1 VTPAPKSRPTPPTGS
16 RPAGRRG
23 LEFQLVPEDPLRRAL
38 RLQLGPWA
46 TRLLGFLALLATA
59 GSVAGWATLP
69 RVLSGPRA
77 ERTMAVQSERRIQ
90 LGERLQALTA
100 ELEESALRVAGTAR
114 RVEKAHR
121 LMALPSPPAPQAA
134 TAEGEIDSIFSAV
147 ARRGRELEAEVAAA
161 LARLEKML
169 DEVESLDR
177 QRPPWLATVPSLSP
191 LGRSESVLVAG
202 FGPRRN
208 PYTQELDFHAGLDLA
223 APLGTPVLAPADG
236 RVLFAGVFDRQDGEW
251 WRLGRVVAIRHGE
264 RYLTL
269 FGHCDGLLVKRG
281 EAVRR
286 GEEIATVGKSGWSTT
301 VHLHYEVR
309 EGVGGTARAV
319 DPRLHILDAS
329 WDDEESLFEGATRPG
344 AREGTP
350 LPRALR

>member
-1 VTPAPKSRPTPPTGS
+1 PPSGS
-16 RPAGRRG
+16 RPFRRRG
-23 LEFQLVPEDPLRRAL
+23 LELQLVPEDPLRRAL
-38 RLQLGPWA
+38 RLRLGPWA
-46 TRLLGFLALLATA
+46 TRLLGLLALLATA

-69 RVLSGPRA
+69 RTLSGPRA
-77 ERTMAVQSERRIQ
+77 ERTMAVQSARRIQ

-100 ELEESALRVAGTAR
+100 ELGESARRVAGATR

-121 LMALPSPPAPQAA
+121 LMALPSHPAPKAA
-134 TAEGEIDSIFSAV
+134 AAEGEVDSIFSAV
-147 ARRGRELEAEVAAA
+147 ARRGRELEGEVAAA
-161 LARLEKML
+161 LVRLEKML
-169 DEVESLDR
+169 DEVERVDR
-177 QRPPWLATVPSLSP
+177 QRPPWLATVPSISP

-223 APLGTPVLAPADG
+223 APLGTPIMAPADG
-236 RVLFAGVFDRQDGEW
+236 RVLFAGVFERQEGDW

-264 RYLTL
+264 RYLTI
-269 FGHCDGLLVKRG
+269 FGHCADLLVGRG
-281 EAVRR
+281 ESVRR

-309 EGVGGTARAV
+309 EGVGGAARAV

-329 WDDEESLFEGATRPG
+329 WDDEENLFEGASRPG
-344 AREGTP
+344 LRAGAP

>member
-1 VTPAPKSRPTPPTGS
+1 VKPAPPFRPTPPTGS
-16 RPAGRRG
+16 RPVRRRG
-23 LEFQLVPEDPLRRAL
+23 LEFQLVPEDPLGRAF

-46 TRLLGFLALLATA
+46 TRLLGLLALLATA

-69 RVLSGPRA
+69 LALSGPRA
-77 ERTMAVQSERRIQ
+77 ERTLAVQSERRTQ
-90 LGERLQALTA
+90 LGERLQALAT
-100 ELEESALRVAGTAR
+100 ELEESARRVAGAAR

-121 LMALPSPPAPQAA
+121 LMTLPSPPQPEAPAPEA
-134 TAEGEIDSIFSAV
+134 DLDSIYAAV
-147 ARRGRELEAEVAAA
+147 AKRGRQLEAEATAT

-169 DEVESLDR
+169 DDVERLDR
-177 QRPPWLATVPSLSP
+177 QRPPWLATVPSISP

-208 PYTQELDFHAGLDLA
+208 PYTQELDFHGGLDLA

-236 RVLFAGVFDRQDGEW
+236 RVLFAGVFDRQEGEW
-251 WRLGRVVAIRHGE
+251 WRLGRVVALRHGE
-264 RYLTL
+264 RYLTI
-269 FGHCDGLLVKRG
+269 FGHCDGLLVSRG
-281 EAVRR
+281 DAVRR
-286 GEEIATVGKSGWSTT
+286 GQEIATVGKSGWSTT

-329 WDDEESLFEGATRPG
+329 WDDEESLFEGAGRLAP
-344 AREGTP
+344 REGSP